1 MSKIS
6 QLLNELCSYPTEREW
21 FEFKENWYE
30 KDQLG
35 QYISALSN
43 SAAIDGRQN
52 AYFVWGVNNET
63 HDIVGT
69 KFDPNCDVNNEPLK
83 HYLSRQ
89 LEPDINF
96 SFEEE
101 VIEGKKVVVLTI
113 PATKTVPAAF
123 ANERYIR
130 IGSSKENLRKYP
142 EKESYLFEV
151 LRHGLPTIENT
162 PSQYQDLTFE
172 KLLIYYGAKG
182 IRLNEETFKKNLGFY
197 TYDGRYNI
205 LAQLLSDDSHF
216 VQRVAIF
223 AGKSK
228 TAPLLS
234 VREFGHQCILY
245 TLDEVL
251 RYADVLNIIQAD
263 ERNRIVERK
272 EVALFENDAFRE
284 AMINAFVHNRW
295 GDGNEPMISVFSD
308 RIEILSRGT
317 IPAGQTLEGFF
328 AGESVPVNQKLSE
341 IFLQLHISE
350 KTGRGVPKVVE
361 KYGKDAYEFHENTIL
376 VTIPFR
382 WINSVGW
389 NVEQIGN
396 NVFIPESSSKT
407 GEKLEKFDEN
417 TESSPKT
424 REETDFST
432 LNYKRTRVETG
443 VKAKRTREQILEL
456 IKMNPTITAKE
467 LADCLPISLKG
478 VEWQLKQLRE
488 QNIIQHIGANKG
500 GHWEIIEKSE
510 DGK

>member
-6 QLLNELCSYPTEREW
+6 QLLKELCSYPTEREW

-43 SAAIDGRQN
+43 SAAVEGRKN
-52 AYFVWGVNNET
+52 AYFVWG
-63 HDIVGT
+63 
-69 KFDPNCDVNNEPLK
+69 VNNEPLK

-162 PSQYQDLTFE
+162 QSRYQDLTFE

-182 IRLNEETFKKNLGFY
+182 IRLNEDTFKKNLGFY
-197 TYDGRYNI
+197 TYDGKYNI

-251 RYADVLNIIQAD
+251 RYGDVLNIIQAD

-272 EVALFENDAFRE
+272 EAALFENDAFRE

-295 GDGNEPMISVFSD
+295 IDGNEPMISVFSD

-396 NVFIPESSSKT
+396 NNVIP
-407 GEKLEKFDEN
+407 
-417 TESSPKT
+417 ESSPKT
-424 REETDFST
+424 RKERNSST

-443 VKAKRTREQILEL
+443 VKAKKTREQILEL

-488 QNIIQHIGANKG
+488 QNIIRHIGANKG

>member
-6 QLLNELCSYPTEREW
+6 QLLKELCSYPTEREW

-43 SAAIDGRQN
+43 SAAVDGRKN

-69 KFDPNCDVNNEPLK
+69 RFDPNCDVNNEPLK

-96 SFEEE
+96 SFKEEI
-101 VIEGKKVVVLTI
+101 IEGKKVVVLTI
-113 PATKTVPAAF
+113 PATKT
-123 ANERYIR
+123 
-130 IGSSKENLRKYP
+130 
-142 EKESYLFEV
+142 
-151 LRHGLPTIENT
+151 
-162 PSQYQDLTFE
+162 
-172 KLLIYYGAKG
+172 
-182 IRLNEETFKKNLGFY
+182 
-197 TYDGRYNI
+197 
-205 LAQLLSDDSHF
+205 
-216 VQRVAIF
+216 
-223 AGKSK
+223 
-228 TAPLLS
+228 
-234 VREFGHQCILY
+234 
-245 TLDEVL
+245 
-251 RYADVLNIIQAD
+251 
-263 ERNRIVERK
+263 
-272 EVALFENDAFRE
+272 
-284 AMINAFVHNRW
+284 
-295 GDGNEPMISVFSD
+295 
-308 RIEILSRGT
+308 
-317 IPAGQTLEGFF
+317 
-328 AGESVPVNQKLSE
+328 VPVNQKLSE

-407 GEKLEKFDEN
+407 
-417 TESSPKT
+417 

-456 IKMNPTITAKE
+456 IKMNPMITAKE

-500 GHWEIIEKSE
+500 GHWEIIEKAE
-510 DGK
+510 DEK

>member
-1 MSKIS
+1 MSKMS

-21 FEFKENWYE
+21 FEFKENWYA

-43 SAAIDGRQN
+43 SAVIEGRQN

-101 VIEGKKVVVLTI
+101 VIEGKKVVVL
-113 PATKTVPAAF
+113 
-123 ANERYIR
+123 
-130 IGSSKENLRKYP
+130 
-142 EKESYLFEV
+142 
-151 LRHGLPTIENT
+151 
-162 PSQYQDLTFE
+162 
-172 KLLIYYGAKG
+172 
-182 IRLNEETFKKNLGFY
+182 
-197 TYDGRYNI
+197 
-205 LAQLLSDDSHF
+205 
-216 VQRVAIF
+216 
-223 AGKSK
+223 
-228 TAPLLS
+228 
-234 VREFGHQCILY
+234 
-245 TLDEVL
+245 
-251 RYADVLNIIQAD
+251 
-263 ERNRIVERK
+263 
-272 EVALFENDAFRE
+272 
-284 AMINAFVHNRW
+284 
-295 GDGNEPMISVFSD
+295 
-308 RIEILSRGT
+308 T

-396 NVFIPESSSKT
+396 NVFIPESSPKT
-407 GEKLEKFDEN
+407 REEKDSSTLNYKKTRIEPEKFDEN
-417 TESSPKT
+417 TNKFGVNTESSMKSSMKIIELM
-424 REETDFST
+424 R
-432 LNYKRTRVETG
+432 LNS
-443 VKAKRTREQILEL
+443 
-456 IKMNPTITAKE
+456 MITAVE
-467 LADCLPISLKG
+467 LAEILKISKRA
-478 VEWQLKQLRE
+478 VDKQIQKLRE
-488 QNIIQHIGANKG
+488 SNKIRRIGPDKG

>member
-43 SAAIDGRQN
+43 SAAVDGRKN

-101 VIEGKKVVVLTI
+101 VIEGKKVVVL
-113 PATKTVPAAF
+113 
-123 ANERYIR
+123 
-130 IGSSKENLRKYP
+130 
-142 EKESYLFEV
+142 
-151 LRHGLPTIENT
+151 
-162 PSQYQDLTFE
+162 
-172 KLLIYYGAKG
+172 
-182 IRLNEETFKKNLGFY
+182 
-197 TYDGRYNI
+197 
-205 LAQLLSDDSHF
+205 
-216 VQRVAIF
+216 
-223 AGKSK
+223 
-228 TAPLLS
+228 
-234 VREFGHQCILY
+234 
-245 TLDEVL
+245 
-251 RYADVLNIIQAD
+251 
-263 ERNRIVERK
+263 
-272 EVALFENDAFRE
+272 
-284 AMINAFVHNRW
+284 
-295 GDGNEPMISVFSD
+295 
-308 RIEILSRGT
+308 T

-389 NVEQIGN
+389 NVEQIDN
-396 NVFIPESSSKT
+396 NVFIPESS
-407 GEKLEKFDEN
+407 
-417 TESSPKT
+417 PKT
-424 REETDFST
+424 RVETDFST
-432 LNYKRTRVETG
+432 LNYKKTRVETG

-500 GHWEIIEKSE
+500 GHWEIVKKSE

>member
-1 MSKIS
+1 MSKMS

-21 FEFKENWYE
+21 FEFKENWYA

-43 SAAIDGRQN
+43 SAVIEGRQN

-101 VIEGKKVVVLTI
+101 VIEGKKVVVL
-113 PATKTVPAAF
+113 
-123 ANERYIR
+123 
-130 IGSSKENLRKYP
+130 
-142 EKESYLFEV
+142 
-151 LRHGLPTIENT
+151 
-162 PSQYQDLTFE
+162 
-172 KLLIYYGAKG
+172 
-182 IRLNEETFKKNLGFY
+182 
-197 TYDGRYNI
+197 
-205 LAQLLSDDSHF
+205 
-216 VQRVAIF
+216 
-223 AGKSK
+223 
-228 TAPLLS
+228 
-234 VREFGHQCILY
+234 
-245 TLDEVL
+245 
-251 RYADVLNIIQAD
+251 
-263 ERNRIVERK
+263 
-272 EVALFENDAFRE
+272 
-284 AMINAFVHNRW
+284 
-295 GDGNEPMISVFSD
+295 
-308 RIEILSRGT
+308 T

-389 NVEQIGN
+389 NVEQICGN
-396 NVFIPESSSKT
+396 GFISENPRKTEENSK
-407 GEKLEKFDEN
+407 KYDVN

-432 LNYKRTRVETG
+432 LNYKRTRIGTG